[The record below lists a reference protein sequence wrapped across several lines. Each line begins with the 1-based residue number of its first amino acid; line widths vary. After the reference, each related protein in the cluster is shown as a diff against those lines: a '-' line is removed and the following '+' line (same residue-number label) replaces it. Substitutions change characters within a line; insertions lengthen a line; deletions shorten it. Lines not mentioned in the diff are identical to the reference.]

1 MKSAQKA
8 EKKAARTE
16 ERRGGTR
23 EMLDKLIAER
33 TDMLALYCRL
43 AGLKSYDDERQRTSA
58 REMLQQFC
66 QLLVD
71 YIAACHFGI
80 YERIAS
86 GNERRREIAKLAE
99 DLYPRIAQTTASA
112 LEFNDKYDTIEGYEL
127 TASFGPDLSR
137 LGEELARRIELED
150 QLISRMLT
158 RS

>member
-8 EKKAARTE
+8 EKKTTRTE

-23 EMLDKLIAER
+23 DILKKLIVER
-33 TDMLALYCRL
+33 TAMFAMYCRL
-43 AGLKSYDDERQRTSA
+43 AGLKPFDDERNPTSA
-58 REMLQQFC
+58 REMLQRFC

-86 GNERRREIAKLAE
+86 GKERRREIAKLAE
-99 DLYPRIAQTTASA
+99 DLYPRIAESTASA
-112 LEFNDKYDTIEGYEL
+112 LEFNDKYDTIDSYEL
-127 TASFGPDLSR
+127 TASFAPDLSR
-137 LGEELARRIELED
+137 LGEELAARIELED

-158 RS
+158 WS

>member
-8 EKKAARTE
+8 DKKTKRTE

-23 EMLDKLIAER
+23 DILSKLIEER
-33 TDMLALYCRL
+33 TEMLALYCRL
-43 AGLKSYDDERQRTSA
+43 AGLKPYDDEHHRTSA
-58 REMLQQFC
+58 RDMLQRFC

-86 GNERRREIAKLAE
+86 GKERRREIAQLAE
-99 DLYPRIAQTTASA
+99 DLYPRISETTALA
-112 LEFNDKYDTIEGYEL
+112 LDFNDKYDTIDSYEL
-127 TASFGPDLSR
+127 TASFAPDLSS
-137 LGEELARRIELED
+137 LGEELAARIELED

-158 RS
+158 WS